1 MEDIIS
7 LTYKQLR
14 GLVYHLN
21 EELYL
26 QQVHGNNDRRI
37 VTEHT
42 LATCINFYNNPDIAS
57 SFEEQ
62 DKEQRELE
70 LDKNIVK
77 PYLETDRISEGT
89 QHSPTRKQIAERLVD
104 GLKWSD
110 KDYGKAFKIT

>member
-1 MEDIIS
+1 MEDVIS
-7 LTYKQLR
+7 LTPKQLK
-14 GLVYHLN
+14 GLVWHLN

-42 LATCINFYNNPDIAS
+42 LATCINCYNNPDIAS

-62 DKEQRELE
+62 DKEQCELE
-70 LDKNIVK
+70 L
-77 PYLETDRISEGT
+77 T

-110 KDYGKAFKIT
+110 KDYKKAFKDG

>member
-7 LTYKQLR
+7 LTPKQLR
-14 GLVYHLN
+14 GLVWHLN
-21 EELYL
+21 EELYR
-26 QQVHGNNDRRI
+26 QQVHGNNDSRI

-42 LATCINFYNNPDIAS
+42 LDTCIRCYNNPNIAS

-70 LDKNIVK
+70 L
-77 PYLETDRISEGT
+77 S
-89 QHSPTRKQIAERLVD
+89 D

-110 KDYGKAFKIT
+110 KDYGKAFKSS

>member
-7 LTYKQLR
+7 LTPKQLR
-14 GLVYHLN
+14 GLVWHLN
-21 EELYL
+21 EELYR
-26 QQVHGNNDRRI
+26 QQVHGNNDSRI

-42 LATCINFYNNPDIAS
+42 LDTCIGCYNNPNIAS

-62 DKEQRELE
+62 DREQRELE
-70 LDKNIVK
+70 L
-77 PYLETDRISEGT
+77 T

-110 KDYGKAFKIT
+110 KEYGKAFKSS